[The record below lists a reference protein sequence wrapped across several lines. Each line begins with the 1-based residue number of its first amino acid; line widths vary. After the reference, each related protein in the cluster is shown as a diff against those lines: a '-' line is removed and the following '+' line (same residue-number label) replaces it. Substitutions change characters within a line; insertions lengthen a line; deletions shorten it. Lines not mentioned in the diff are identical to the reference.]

1 METSKKFSG
10 SWLVANLASFWVGFI
25 IGVLVLVALLYL
37 DTPGIGYLNPGVMG
51 LILGLV
57 IGFGQHLFLRN
68 RITHL
73 NPFLWIISWAVG
85 LSFGFLAAVYDD
97 ALLTKPFTFN
107 LVVRVV
113 IAGLLAGGLIGVLQ
127 WIGLRSLVRKGWTW
141 ILWNI
146 LAGSMVFSVLLIPI
160 LFLVSYSGGYSP
172 QTINNEAGYLG
183 ATMAVCLC
191 FFMSPLAGLF
201 YGLITWIPM
210 RGFLEEIADE
220 NSL

>member
-1 METSKKFSG
+1 
-10 SWLVANLASFWVGFI
+10 
-25 IGVLVLVALLYL
+25 
-37 DTPGIGYLNPGVMG
+37 
-51 LILGLV
+51 
-57 IGFGQHLFLRN
+57 
-68 RITHL
+68 
-73 NPFLWIISWAVG
+73 
-85 LSFGFLAAVYDD
+85 
-97 ALLTKPFTFN
+97 
-107 LVVRVV
+107 
-113 IAGLLAGGLIGVLQ
+113 
-127 WIGLRSLVRKGWTW
+127 
-141 ILWNI
+141 
-146 LAGSMVFSVLLIPI
+146 LIPI